1 MFRGQGC
8 KATTPAY
15 KRLTA
20 KLRSKDVLFVDCP
33 LDGAIQ
39 PFHEQL
45 GVTAIPFVQVYDPAA
60 GLVEE
65 KQMTRSNFFA
75 VEETLRSLIQ

>member
-1 MFRGQGC
+1 M
-8 KATTPAY
+8 
-15 KRLTA
+15 
-20 KLRSKDVLFVDCP
+20 DCP